1 MPKNK
6 SHSGASKRFKITGS
20 GKVLR
25 ERAGKRHLLEHKSS
39 RVTRR
44 LTGNAEMAPGDAAK
58 IKKLLGSDAPARERR
73 TYVRPGP
80 NRFRAV

>member
-6 SHSGASKRFKITGS
+6 THSGSKKRFKVTGS

-44 LTGNAEMAPGDAAK
+44 LSGTATMAPGDAAK
-58 IKKLLGSDAPARERR
+58 IKKLLGI
-73 TYVRPGP
+73 
-80 NRFRAV
+80 

>member
-6 SHSGASKRFKITGS
+6 THSGASKRFKITGS

-39 RVTRR
+39 RKTRA
-44 LTGNAEMAPGDAAK
+44 LTGTVEAAAPDAKK
-58 IKKLLGSDAPARERR
+58 IKKLLGK
-73 TYVRPGP
+73 
-80 NRFRAV
+80 